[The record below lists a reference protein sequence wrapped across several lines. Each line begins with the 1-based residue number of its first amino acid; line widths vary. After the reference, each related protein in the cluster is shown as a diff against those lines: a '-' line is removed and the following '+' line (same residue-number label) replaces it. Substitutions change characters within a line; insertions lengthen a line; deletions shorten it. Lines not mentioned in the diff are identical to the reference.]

1 MADTNKPLISMT
13 DCWHVG
19 VVVRDMDRAIEVYS
33 KVFDWGPW
41 DRWYVKWPG
50 TATLRGKPASY
61 EGPRAWLKLGPILF
75 EVGETHGE
83 AVHAEFLE
91 SHGGGLHH
99 LAFYVDDIE
108 DAIARLDKLGIPILQ
123 SGKDKNGKYNFI
135 YFSTEEL
142 TGSNIIIELNP
153 RPSK

>member
-1 MADTNKPLISMT
+1 MADANQPLIPIRECT
-13 DCWHVG
+13 HVG
-19 VVVRDMDRAIEVYS
+19 VVVKDMDKAIDFYS
-33 KVFDWGPW
+33 KVFGWGPW

-61 EGPRAWLKLGPILF
+61 EGPRAWLKLEPVTF

-99 LAFYVDDIE
+99 LAFDVDDIE
-108 DAIARLDKLGIPILQ
+108 EAIVQLDKLGIPILQ
-123 SGKDKNGKYNFI
+123 SGKDKDGKYSFI
-135 YFSTEEL
+135 YFSTEEFS
-142 TGSNIIIELNP
+142 GSNIIIELNP
-153 RPSK
+153 RQRK